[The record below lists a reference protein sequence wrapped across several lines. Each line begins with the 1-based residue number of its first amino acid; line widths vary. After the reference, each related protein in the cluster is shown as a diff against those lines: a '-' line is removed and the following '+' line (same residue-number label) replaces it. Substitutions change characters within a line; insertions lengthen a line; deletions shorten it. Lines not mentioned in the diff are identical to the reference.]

1 MYISEP
7 TYDFAYV
14 NNLEYPWEF
23 LTMGKILG
31 EGQFGYVVKAEAVNI
46 CGNNGTSTVA
56 VKLLKGNTF
65 EKNKYCA
72 LRLKLKMCG
81 FWYKNLHTIV
91 MFSQ

>member
-14 NNLEYPWEF
+14 DNLEYPWES
-23 LTMGKILG
+23 LTIGKILG

-56 VKLLKGNTF
+56 VKHLKGTTF
-65 EKNKYCA
+65 ENNRYCA
-72 LRLKLKMCG
+72 HGLKLNILGIKMS
-81 FWYKNLHTIV
+81 IP
-91 MFSQ
+91 